1 MSYKQGNLKEE
12 SRTLNIKE
20 FDFLVW
26 NSPDP
31 KIRNMGGNA
40 LFLPFLKVHVRH
52 LLGQITIF
60 VKPFLQPDNDFSLLK
75 WFFYFF
81 LDDGISLTSTHDKRS
96 VIQRRVE

>member
-1 MSYKQGNLKEE
+1 MLYKQGNSTEE

-26 NSPDP
+26 NSPDS

-40 LFLPFLKVHVRH
+40 
-52 LLGQITIF
+52 QITIF

-81 LDDGISLTSTHDKRS
+81 
-96 VIQRRVE
+96 